1 MSRPPAPAVPP
12 PPDGDVRYRMTLA
25 YDGAAF
31 HGFAP
36 NPGVAT
42 VVGTLVQAMGRILGH
57 EPLLAMAGRTDA
69 GVHGWGQV
77 VSFDAPPMDTV
88 RFQRSVNA
96 LCAPAIV
103 VRDIEQAADDFD
115 ARFSA
120 RSRTYRYQVLN
131 RAVPDPF
138 LHALTWHVH
147 EPLDL
152 TAMNTGAAHLLG
164 EHDFGSFCRK
174 KKVTV
179 GDDEIEASLV
189 REVLS
194 AGWSAADDDVVELW
208 ITATAFCHQMVRSIT
223 GTLVD
228 VGLGRIE
235 AGSVP
240 AILAA
245 RDRNAA
251 GRVAPPHGLTLW
263 SVGYD

>member
-1 MSRPPAPAVPP
+1 
-12 PPDGDVRYRMTLA
+12 MTVA

-42 VVGTLVQAMGRILGH
+42 VVGTLVQTMRRILGY
-57 EPLLAMAGRTDA
+57 EPMLAMAGRTDS

-77 VSFDAPPMDTV
+77 VSFDASPMDTA
-88 RFQRSVNA
+88 RFQRSVNG

-103 VRDIEQAADDFD
+103 VRSIEQAPDDFD

-120 RSRTYRYQVLN
+120 RSRTYRYRVLN

-138 LHALTWHVH
+138 LCGLTWHVP
-147 EPLDL
+147 EPLDVV
-152 TAMNTGAAHLLG
+152 AMNTGAAHLLG
-164 EHDFGSFCRK
+164 EHDFASFCRRK
-174 KKVTV
+174 KITV
-179 GDDEIEASLV
+179 GDAEIEASLV
-189 REVLS
+189 RDVVS
-194 AGWSAADDDVVELW
+194 AQWGEAEDDVVELW
-208 ITATAFCHQMVRSIT
+208 ITATAFCHQMVRSIS

-235 AGSVP
+235 PGSIP

-263 SVGYD
+263 SVDYG

>member
-1 MSRPPAPAVPP
+1 
-12 PPDGDVRYRMTLA
+12 MTVA
-25 YDGAAF
+25 YDGAAY

-42 VVGTLVQAMGRILGH
+42 VVGTLVQSMRRILGY
-57 EPLLAMAGRTDA
+57 EPQLAMAGRTDA

-77 VSFDAPPMDTV
+77 VSFDASPMDV
-88 RFQRSVNA
+88 ERFQHSING

-103 VRDIEQAADDFD
+103 VREIEQAPDDFD

-120 RSRTYRYQVLN
+120 RSRTYRYRVLN
-131 RAVPDPF
+131 RSVPDPF
-138 LHALTWHVH
+138 LHGLTWHVH

-152 TAMNTGAAHLLG
+152 DAMNAAATHLSG
-164 EHDFGSFCRK
+164 EHDFASFCRRK
-174 KKVTV
+174 RITV

-189 REVLS
+189 REVL
-194 AGWSAADDDVVELW
+194 AAEWCTADDDVVELW

-228 VGLGRIE
+228 VGLGRID
-235 AGSVP
+235 ADSLP

-263 SVGYD
+263 SVDYG